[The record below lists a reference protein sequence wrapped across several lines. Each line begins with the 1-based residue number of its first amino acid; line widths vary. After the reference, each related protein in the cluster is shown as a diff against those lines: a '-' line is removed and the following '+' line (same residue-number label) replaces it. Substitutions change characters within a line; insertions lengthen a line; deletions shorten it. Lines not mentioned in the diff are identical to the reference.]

1 MGVQRLTEAQSA
13 IFSLSRG
20 AAQEK
25 QRWWL
30 VAGVFEL
37 SELAEERFR
46 SLYEQY
52 GKPLEQEHW
61 GEFLA
66 VSADGRVLLGR
77 DHLEVA
83 QQALAEFGPGGF
95 LYKVGEIAVGRWR
108 AVKA

>member
-1 MGVQRLTEAQSA
+1 MRES
-13 IFSLSRG
+13 
-20 AAQEK
+20 
-25 QRWWL
+25 
-30 VAGVFEL
+30 
-37 SELAEERFR
+37 AEERSR
-46 SLYEQY
+46 TLYEQY

-66 VSADGRVLLGR
+66 ISPDGRVLLGK

-108 AVKA
+108 AVQA